1 MKQEEQLQ
9 AECVKW
15 FDLQYNHR
23 YTFSHIFKDNNNKLH
38 SQRISLL
45 MALHNGSYASPI
57 TAKKQKA
64 MGTSVGA
71 ADLFLAIRNEQNNGL
86 FIEMKIKPNK
96 QQPTQ
101 KIFQDIVTK
110 QGNGYVLC
118 YSFEEFQTIITNY
131 LKNI

>member
-15 FDLQYNHR
+15 FDLQYKS
-23 YTFSHIFKDNNNKLH
+23 YTKYILSHQKKGKPTT
-38 SQRISLL
+38 QRISML

-71 ADLFLAIRNEQNNGL
+71 ADLLLAVPNKEFHSL
-86 FIEMKIKPNK
+86 FIELKIKPNK

-110 QGNGYVLC
+110 QGNGYVVC